1 MPTGALNEL
10 KDLLISGE
18 ASAGNQRTKAFRG
31 YRGRTAESG
40 PVLLLVARARFHHS
54 LIAPLPADA
63 LVLVLA
69 YDLTCILDHTI
80 FWIIQQLLLCTG
92 RYE

>member
-1 MPTGALNEL
+1 
-10 KDLLISGE
+10 
-18 ASAGNQRTKAFRG
+18 
-31 YRGRTAESG
+31 
-40 PVLLLVARARFHHS
+40 VLLLVARARFHHS
-54 LIAPLPADA
+54 LIVPLPADA

-69 YDLTCILDHTI
+69 NDLTCILDHTI